1 MNSLQ
6 FGVPFSCHLGI
17 VHVKDGFHFLKGWS
31 LILVIVLCP
40 VYEIV
45 SIFVLLAAFNS
56 LGFLYLL

>member
-17 VHVKDGFHFLKGWS
+17 VHVKDGFHFLKGWY
-31 LILVIVLCP
+31 LVICLCP

-45 SIFVLLAAFNS
+45 SISVLLAAFNS

>member
-6 FGVPFSCHLGI
+6 FGVPFSCHLDI
-17 VHVKDGFHFLKGWS
+17 VRVKDSFHFLKGWS
-31 LILVIVLCP
+31 LLFIFLCP

>member
-1 MNSLQ
+1 MHSLR
-6 FGVPFSCHLGI
+6 FGVPFSGHLGI

-31 LILVIVLCP
+31 LHVIFLCP

-45 SIFVLLAAFNS
+45 SISVLLAAFNR

>member
-6 FGVPFSCHLGI
+6 FDVPFSCHLGI
-17 VHVKDGFHFLKGWS
+17 VHVKVGFHFLKGWS
-31 LILVIVLCP
+31 LVIFLSP

-45 SIFVLLAAFNS
+45 SIFVLLAAFNR